1 MTASPHVD
9 LTQRFG
15 FAESFAYVLHAGQRR
30 KGNGVPYYAHLM
42 AVTATVLDYGGSED
56 AAIAA
61 MLHDA
66 VEDQGGSRILRE
78 IEARYGKHVAQTVL
92 TVSDCV
98 DPPKPPW
105 AKRKADY
112 VERLAAGSSDAKLV
126 AAADKL
132 HNLRCTVAD
141 VRAQG
146 PAAMHKFNAPAVDI
160 VAYYD
165 ACIDAVEGDVP
176 PPLLAELDWTL
187 AELRMLLALPQPA
200 TFPRRAPR

>member
-1 MTASPHVD
+1 MAAMQVD
-9 LTQRFG
+9 LTRRFG
-15 FAESFAYVLHAGQRR
+15 FAEAFAFTLHNGQRR

-42 AVTATVLDYGGSED
+42 AVTATVLDFGGSED

-78 IEARYGKHVAQTVL
+78 IEARYGKHVAQVVL

-105 AKRKADY
+105 SRRKADY
-112 VERLAAGSSDAKLV
+112 VKRLAAGSRDAKIV

-141 VRAQG
+141 VREQG
-146 PAAMHKFNAPAVDI
+146 PAAMLKFNAPAVDL
-160 VAYYD
+160 VAYYG
-165 ACIDAVEGDVP
+165 ACIGAVAGDIP
-176 PPLLAELDWTL
+176 KGLLEALDWTL
-187 AELRMLLALPQPA
+187 AELRMLLSLPQPSA
-200 TFPRRAPR
+200 FRSGAPA

>member
-1 MTASPHVD
+1 MNSPSQVD
-9 LTQRFG
+9 LTKRFG

-42 AVTATVLDYGGSED
+42 AVTATVLDFGGSED

-78 IEARYGKHVAQTVL
+78 IEARYGKHVAQVVS
-92 TVSDCV
+92 TVSDSV

-105 AKRKADY
+105 ARRKAAY
-112 VERLAAGSSDAKLV
+112 VTRLTAGSRDAKLV

-141 VRAQG
+141 VREQG
-146 PAAMHKFNAPAVDI
+146 PDAMLKFNAPAGEI
-160 VAYYD
+160 VAYYV
-165 ACIDAVEGDVP
+165 ACIGAVAGAIP
-176 PPLLAELDWTL
+176 KALLAALEWEL
-187 AELRMLLALPQPA
+187 AELRMLLALPAPA
-200 TFPRRAPR
+200 AFRLSAPA